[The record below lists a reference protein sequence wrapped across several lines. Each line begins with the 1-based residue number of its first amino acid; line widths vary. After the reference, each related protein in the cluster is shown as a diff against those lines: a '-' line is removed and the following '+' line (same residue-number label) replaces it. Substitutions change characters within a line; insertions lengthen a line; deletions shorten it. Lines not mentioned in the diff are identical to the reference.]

1 MAEQREQAAP
11 AEPSTSG
18 HSAEPSA
25 PWPGWLPPGAPTG
38 HRRGWLAPLAIG
50 CAFAAAVFLAGPLIF
65 LAIYN
70 LSSPAGPSMQ
80 AIQFGEGGSQCTIA
94 TTSQSFA
101 QGTPVRIVATFSPAL
116 PSGSSVL
123 ITLHRDGTELT
134 GSRETVRIDEPSD
147 CIYGE
152 HTDLTA
158 GHYRIVY
165 ELESSAMPPL
175 SGDFDVTAP

>member
-1 MAEQREQAAP
+1 MAEQREQPAP
-11 AEPSTSG
+11 AE
-18 HSAEPSA
+18 
-25 PWPGWLPPGAPTG
+25 GWLPPGAPTG
-38 HRRGWLAPLAIG
+38 HRRGWQRPLAIG
-50 CAFAAAVFLAGPLIF
+50 CVIAAAVFLAGPLIF

-80 AIQFGEGGSQCTIA
+80 AVQFGEGGSQCTIA
-94 TTSQSFA
+94 RTAQSFA
-101 QGTPVRIVATFSPAL
+101 EGTPVRIVATFSPAL
-116 PSGSSVL
+116 PTGSSVS
-123 ITLHRDGTELT
+123 IKLHRDGTELT
-134 GSRETVRIDEPSD
+134 GSREIVRIDEPSD

-175 SGDFDVTAP
+175 SGEFDISAP